1 MKALPLLPTMS
12 CERTFV
18 GSPVFAPM
26 PIAAVTDVRYNDQ
39 GIASGPVFTGQ
50 QLADATLTPRLAEAH
65 PQAQVVNQALLSD
78 FRPALLLAAAF
89 AFLGALIAPV
99 AIKGSAPR

>member
-1 MKALPLLPTMS
+1 
-12 CERTFV
+12 
-18 GSPVFAPM
+18 M

-39 GIASGPVFTGQ
+39 GIASGLVVTGQ
-50 QLADATLTPRLAEAH
+50 QLGGALGLALITLADATLTPRLAEAH
-65 PQAQVVNQALLSD
+65 PQARVVNQALLSD

>member
-1 MKALPLLPTMS
+1 
-12 CERTFV
+12 
-18 GSPVFAPM
+18 M

-65 PQAQVVNQALLSD
+65 PQAQVANQALLSD

-89 AFLGALIAPV
+89 AFLGALVLPLSRV
-99 AIKGSAPR
+99 DNSAFSPTGLTIPLDPIYPS